1 MNDFGQITCRYFIRT
16 HVMKFQAYPDQKLH
30 REA

>member
-1 MNDFGQITCRYFIRT
+1 MNDFGQITCRYFIRS
-16 HVMKFQAYPDQKLH
+16 HAVKFQAYLYKLH